1 MRLFAIVLA
10 LLTAL
15 LRVNPR
21 SGALH
26 IALWLAKLL
35 ATGLVFP
42 MALLNG
48 WMVGLGVKRRDW
60 LLLLAGGTG
69 GAIAAHH
76 LITVTRSRDDQFA
89 EAFGDDWQQQLSP
102 SIKPLLR
109 KRRWRPLF
117 YRRFHGV
124 LRENVSYGRN
134 PDSKRPLY
142 ADILTPPDTVPRS
155 GLALIY
161 VHGGAWTFGRRNIR
175 KFPYFRQLARQG
187 HLIMDIDYTLSSQT
201 SLIGMAMD
209 VKRAIIWLKA
219 HADEYAIDPDRIV
232 MAGQSAGGHLSLLA
246 AYTPNLPAL
255 QPPEMMGDT
264 SVCGVLSF
272 YGPPDMKALHSD
284 MEEKFLRRLS
294 PQVKE
299 GIAEVVKRTQ
309 PKRPFTGIGVSA
321 LMGGSP
327 AEIPDVYRL
336 LSPIVHVD
344 ADCPPTLLLHGDHDG
359 LVSARETAVLY
370 KKLREVGVTA
380 VYLNFPD
387 CEHSFESTLPQ
398 LSPAAKVAAYYTE
411 RFLAL
416 L

>member
-1 MRLFAIVLA
+1 VRFFTVVLA

-15 LRVNPR
+15 LRFNPR
-21 SGALH
+21 SGGLH

-35 ATGLVFP
+35 ATGLALP

-48 WMVGLGVKRRDW
+48 WMVGLGIKRRDW
-60 LLLLAGGTG
+60 LLLLAGGAG
-69 GAIAAHH
+69 SAIATHH
-76 LITVTRSRDDQFA
+76 LITATRSRDDQFA
-89 EAFGDDWQQQLSP
+89 DAFGNDWQQQLSP
-102 SIKPLLR
+102 TIRPYLR
-109 KRRWRPLF
+109 RRRWRPIF
-117 YRRFHGV
+117 YRRFNGV
-124 LRENVSYGRN
+124 LRQNVSYGRN

-142 ADILTPPDTVPRS
+142 ADILQPPSHIPRS
-155 GLALIY
+155 GLALIF

-187 HLIMDIDYTLSSQT
+187 HLIMDIDYTLAAHT
-201 SLIGMAMD
+201 SLIGMTMD
-209 VKRAIIWLKA
+209 VKRAIMWLKA

-232 MAGQSAGGHLSLLA
+232 LAGQSAGGHLSLLT

-255 QPPEMMGDT
+255 QPPEIIGDT
-264 SVCGVLSF
+264 SVRGVVSF
-272 YGPPDMKALHSD
+272 YGPPDMQALHGD
-284 MEEKFLRRLS
+284 IEERFFQRLS

-327 AEIPDVYRL
+327 DEIPDVYRL

-370 KKLREVGVTA
+370 EKLRDVGATA

-398 LSPAAKVAAYYTE
+398 FSPAAQVAAYYTE

>member
-10 LLTAL
+10 ILTAL
-15 LRVNPR
+15 LRFNPR

-26 IALWLAKLL
+26 IAFWLAKLL
-35 ATGLVFP
+35 ATGLALP

-48 WMVGLGVKRRDW
+48 WMATLGIKRRDW

-69 GAIAAHH
+69 GAIATQH
-76 LITVTRSRDDQFA
+76 LFNVTRSRDAQFA
-89 EAFGDDWQQQLSP
+89 DAFGDDWQQQISP
-102 SIKPLLR
+102 DIKPLLR
-109 KRRWRPLF
+109 KRRWRPIF
-117 YRRFHGV
+117 YRRFSGV
-124 LRENVSYGRN
+124 LRQNVSYGRN

-142 ADILTPPDTVPRS
+142 ADILQPPDHIPRS
-155 GLALIY
+155 GLALIF

-187 HLIMDIDYTLSSQT
+187 HLIMDIDYTLATHT
-201 SLIGMAMD
+201 SIIGMAMD
-209 VKRAIIWLKA
+209 VKRAILWLKS
-219 HADEYAIDPDRIV
+219 HADEYAIDPERIV
-232 MAGQSAGGHLSLLA
+232 LAGQSAGGHLSLLA

-255 QPPEMMGDT
+255 QPPELTGDT

-272 YGPPDMKALHSD
+272 YGPPDMQALHGD
-284 MEEKFLRRLS
+284 IEEKFFQRLS

-309 PKRPFTGIGVSA
+309 PKRPFTGIGVSG

-327 AEIPDVYRL
+327 DEIPDVYRL

-359 LVSARETAVLY
+359 LVQARETAVLH
-370 KKLREVGVTA
+370 KKLREAGVTA
-380 VYLNFPD
+380 VYLSFPD
-387 CEHSFESTLPQ
+387 CEHSFESALPQ
-398 LSPAAKVAAYYTE
+398 FSPAAQVAAYYTE

>member
-1 MRLFAIVLA
+1 MRFCAIVLTS
-10 LLTAL
+10 LTAL
-15 LRVNPR
+15 LRFNPR

-35 ATGLVFP
+35 ATGLVLP

-48 WMVGLGVKRRDW
+48 AMALVGVKRRDW
-60 LLLLAGGTG
+60 LLLLAGGAG
-69 GAIAAHH
+69 SAIATHH
-76 LITVTRSRDDQFA
+76 LINVTRSRDEQFA
-89 EAFGDDWQQQLSP
+89 DAFGDDWQQQLSP
-102 SIKPLLR
+102 TIKPLLR
-109 KRRWRPLF
+109 KQRWRPIC
-117 YRRFHGV
+117 YRRFNGV
-124 LRENVSYGRN
+124 LRQNVSYGRN

-142 ADILTPPDTVPRS
+142 ADILQPPDNIPRS

-161 VHGGAWTFGRRNIR
+161 VHGGAWTFGSRNIR

-187 HLIMDIDYTLSSQT
+187 HLIMDIDYTLAAQT
-201 SLIGMAMD
+201 SLIGMVMD
-209 VKRAIIWLKA
+209 VKRAILWLKA
-219 HADEYAIDPDRIV
+219 HADEYAIDPDRV
-232 MAGQSAGGHLSLLA
+232 VLAGQSAGGHLSLLA

-255 QPPEMMGDT
+255 QPPEMTGDT
-264 SVCGVLSF
+264 AVCGVLSF
-272 YGPPDMKALHSD
+272 YGPPDMQALYSD

-294 PQVKE
+294 PQVKD

-327 AEIPDVYRL
+327 AEIPDIYRL
-336 LSPIVHVD
+336 LSPVVHVD

-359 LVSARETAVLY
+359 LVQARETAVLY
-370 KKLREVGVTA
+370 EKLREVGVTA

-398 LSPAAKVAAYYTE
+398 LSPAAQVAAYYTE

>member
-10 LLTAL
+10 FLTAL
-15 LRVNPR
+15 LRFNPR

-35 ATGLVFP
+35 AAALALP
-42 MALLNG
+42 LALLNG
-48 WMVGLGVKRRDW
+48 GMALLGIKRRDW
-60 LLLLAGGTG
+60 VLLLAGGVAT
-69 GAIAAHH
+69 AVSTHH
-76 LITVTRSRDDQFA
+76 IITATRSRDQQFA
-89 EAFGDDWQQQLSP
+89 DAFGDDWEQQLDP
-102 SIKPLLR
+102 VIRPRLR
-109 KRRWRPLF
+109 QRRWRPFF
-117 YRRFHGV
+117 YRRFNGV
-124 LRENVSYGRN
+124 LQKNIHYGRN
-134 PDSKRPLY
+134 PDGKRPLC
-142 ADILTPPDTVPRS
+142 ADILLPPNDVPRS

-175 KFPYFRQLARQG
+175 KFPYFRQLAQQG
-187 HLIMDIDYTLSSQT
+187 HLIMDIDYTLATHT
-201 SLIGMAMD
+201 SLIGMTMD
-209 VKRAIIWLKA
+209 VKRAILWLKA

-232 MAGQSAGGHLSLLA
+232 LAGQSAGGHLSLLA

-255 QPPEMMGDT
+255 QPPELKGDT
-264 SVCGVLSF
+264 AVSGVISF
-272 YGPPDMKALHSD
+272 YGPPDMHALHGD
-284 MEEKFLRRLS
+284 IEQKFFQRLS
-294 PQVKE
+294 PQVKD

-309 PKRPFTGIGVSA
+309 TERPFTGIGISA

-327 AEIPDVYRL
+327 DEIPDVYRL
-336 LSPIVHVD
+336 LSPVVHVD

-370 KKLREVGVTA
+370 DRLKSAGVTA
-380 VYLNFPD
+380 VYLSFPD

-398 LSPAAKVAAYYTE
+398 LSPAAQVAAYYTE

>member
-1 MRLFAIVLA
+1 MRFFAVVLA

-15 LRVNPR
+15 LRFNPR

-35 ATGLVFP
+35 ATGLALP

-48 WMVGLGVKRRDW
+48 WMAGLGIKRRDW
-60 LLLLAGGTG
+60 LLLLAGGAG
-69 GAIAAHH
+69 GAIATHH
-76 LITVTRSRDDQFA
+76 LIAVTRSRDEQFA
-89 EAFGDDWQQQLSP
+89 AAFGDDWQQRLSP
-102 SIKPLLR
+102 AIKPHLR
-109 KRRWRPLF
+109 RRRWLPIF
-117 YRRFHGV
+117 YRRFNGV

-134 PDSKRPLY
+134 PDGKRPLY
-142 ADILTPPDTVPRS
+142 ADILQPPIGTVRS

-175 KFPYFRQLARQG
+175 KFPYFRQLAQQG
-187 HLIMDIDYTLSSQT
+187 HLIMDIDYTLASYT
-201 SLIGMAMD
+201 SLIGMTMD
-209 VKRAIIWLKA
+209 VKRAILWLKA
-219 HADEYAIDPDRIV
+219 HADEYAINPDRIV
-232 MAGQSAGGHLSLLA
+232 LAGQSAGGHLSLLS

-255 QPPEMMGDT
+255 QPPEMTGDT

-272 YGPPDMKALHSD
+272 YGPPDMRALYGD
-284 MEEKFLRRLS
+284 IEEKFFQRLS
-294 PQVKE
+294 PQVRE
-299 GIAEVVKRTQ
+299 GIAELVKQAQ
-309 PKRPFTGIGVSA
+309 PQRPFTGIGVSA

-327 AEIPDVYRL
+327 DEIPDVYRL

-344 ADCPPTLLLHGDHDG
+344 ADCPPTLLLHGSHDG

-370 KKLREVGVTA
+370 EKLREEGVTA
-380 VYLNFPD
+380 VYLSFPD

-398 LSPAAKVAAYYTE
+398 FSPAAQVAAYYTE

>member
-1 MRLFAIVLA
+1 MRLFAVVLV
-10 LLTAL
+10 LITAL
-15 LRVNPR
+15 LRFNPR

-35 ATGLVFP
+35 ATGLVLP

-48 WMVGLGVKRRDW
+48 AMALVGVKRRDW
-60 LLLLAGGTG
+60 LLLLAGGAG
-69 GAIAAHH
+69 SAIATHH
-76 LITVTRSRDDQFA
+76 LINVTRSRDEQFA
-89 EAFGDDWQQQLSP
+89 DAFGDDWQQQLSP
-102 SIKPLLR
+102 TIKPLLR
-109 KRRWRPLF
+109 KQRWRPIC
-117 YRRFHGV
+117 YRRFNGV
-124 LRENVSYGRN
+124 LRQNVSYGRN

-142 ADILTPPDTVPRS
+142 ADILQPPDNIPRS

-161 VHGGAWTFGRRNIR
+161 VHGGAWTFGSRNIR

-187 HLIMDIDYTLSSQT
+187 HLIMDIDYTLAAQT
-201 SLIGMAMD
+201 SLIGMVMD
-209 VKRAIIWLKA
+209 VKRAILWLKA
-219 HADEYAIDPDRIV
+219 HADEYAIDPDRV
-232 MAGQSAGGHLSLLA
+232 VLAGQSAGGHLSLLA

-255 QPPEMMGDT
+255 QPPEMTGDT
-264 SVCGVLSF
+264 AVCGVLSF
-272 YGPPDMKALHSD
+272 YGPPDMQALYSD

-294 PQVKE
+294 PQVKD

-327 AEIPDVYRL
+327 AEIPDIYRL
-336 LSPIVHVD
+336 LSPVVHVD

-359 LVSARETAVLY
+359 LVQARETAVLY
-370 KKLREVGVTA
+370 EKLREVGVTA

-398 LSPAAKVAAYYTE
+398 LSPAAQVAAYYTE